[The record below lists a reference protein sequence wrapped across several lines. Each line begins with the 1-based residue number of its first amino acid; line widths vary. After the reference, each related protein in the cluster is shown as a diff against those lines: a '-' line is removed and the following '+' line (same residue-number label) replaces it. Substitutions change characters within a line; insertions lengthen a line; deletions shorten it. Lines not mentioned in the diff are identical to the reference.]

1 MGIALIA
8 SLQAGKLYYLGKQ
21 WHTAAD
27 NIDKAMIVFTG
38 LACTGA
44 LICCALITMGYH

>member
-1 MGIALIA
+1 MGITLIA
-8 SLQAGKLYYLGKQ
+8 IFQTGKLIYLGKQ

-27 NIDKAMIVFTG
+27 NISKAMIILTG

-44 LICCALITMGYH
+44 LICCALITMGY